1 MQSLV
6 STPPNQVDDRATAR
20 VLWIVL
26 WLNALVAACKLG
38 VAYHY
43 DLVSLVADGVHSVLD
58 GSSNVVGLVG
68 LSLAARPP
76 DTEHPYG
83 HRRFES
89 IAALGIGALI
99 SAACIQI
106 VGKVWDGWR
115 GQAPVPHVT
124 WSAAAIVAA
133 TIVVNTIISRYESAK
148 GKQLQSTLLEAD
160 AAHTQSDALAASA
173 VLVSFGGV
181 ALGFTWAD
189 WVGAAVVSVFVGLTA
204 WRVIKSSVLALVDT
218 AQLPAEEVRRVV
230 LEVPGVLDAHNI
242 RSRGERN
249 AIAIDL
255 HIHLDANST
264 LLDAHD
270 KTHQVKHHLM
280 VRFPAARDIVIHT
293 EPAHATLPEH
303 RKARSDE

>member
-1 MQSLV
+1 MNAP
-6 STPPNQVDDRATAR
+6 TPPIDDRATAR

-26 WLNALVAACKLG
+26 GLNALVAASKLG

-76 DTEHPYG
+76 DAEHPYG

-89 IAALGIGALI
+89 IAALAIGALI
-99 SAACIQI
+99 SAACFQI
-106 VGKVWDGWR
+106 VGKVWSAWR

-124 WSAAAIVAA
+124 WSAAAVVAA
-133 TIVVNTIISRYESAK
+133 TIVVNTAISRYESAK
-148 GKQLQSTLLEAD
+148 GKQLQSALLEAD

-173 VLVSFGGV
+173 VLVSFAGV
-181 ALGFTWAD
+181 ALGYTWAD
-189 WVGAAVVSVFVGLTA
+189 WVGAAVVSVFVGMTA

-218 AQLPAEEVRRVV
+218 AQLPVDEVRRVT

-249 AIAIDL
+249 AIALDL
-255 HIHLDANST
+255 HIHLEASST

-270 KTHQVKHHLM
+270 TTHQVKRHLM
-280 VRFPAARDIVIHT
+280 SHFPAVRDIVIHT
-293 EPAHATLPEH
+293 EPARSTLPEH
-303 RKARSDE
+303 RRANSEA